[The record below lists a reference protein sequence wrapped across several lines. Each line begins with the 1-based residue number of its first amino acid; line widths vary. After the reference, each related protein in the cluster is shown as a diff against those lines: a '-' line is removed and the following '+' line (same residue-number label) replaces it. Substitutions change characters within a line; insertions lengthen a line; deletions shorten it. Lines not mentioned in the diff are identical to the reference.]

1 LKNYFDE
8 AGRYA
13 VMSGQRDVSPINTW
27 IGMPVLSLATGNKL
41 GFVTQ
46 VLIDPISGGLAG
58 VTLNTGSLAC
68 DQIYSFGRDAIMADS
83 DLAVQPPEV
92 SGLVNGRDAKMLVGA
107 RVVTVGGEVLGKISN
122 VLITLK
128 PPPFVVYAV
137 RRSLLDR
144 ILGREFYLSAFDGHT
159 LSDDSERLIVP
170 DSAADLALSDLETVI
185 ARAMTVRTFTPP
197 QGPAVEDDEGDE
209 TVVRFAD
216 EDETVVR
223 FRDEDETIVRQ
234 PKTGT

>member
-1 LKNYFDE
+1 
-8 AGRYA
+8 
-13 VMSGQRDVSPINTW
+13 MSGQTDVSPINTW

-46 VLIDPISGGLAG
+46 VLIDPLSGVLAG
-58 VTLNTGSLAC
+58 VALDRDSLAY
-68 DQIYSFGRDAIMADS
+68 DQIYSFGRDAIMAVS
-83 DLAVQPPEV
+83 DLAVQPLEE
-92 SGLVNGRDAKMLVGA
+92 SGLADGRNAKRLIGA
-107 RVVTVGGEVLGKISN
+107 QVVTESGEVLGTISN

-128 PPPFVVYAV
+128 PPPFAVYAV
-137 RRSLLDR
+137 RRSLLDK
-144 ILGREFYLSAFDGHT
+144 ILGREFYLSASESHA
-159 LSDDSERLIVP
+159 LSDDSERLIVQ
-170 DSAADLALSDLETVI
+170 DSVADLAAADLETAV

-197 QGPAVEDDEGDE
+197 QRPAAEDDEGDE

-216 EDETVVR
+216 EDETVLR

>member
-1 LKNYFDE
+1 
-8 AGRYA
+8 
-13 VMSGQRDVSPINTW
+13 MSGQKDVSPINTW

-46 VLIDPISGGLAG
+46 VLIDPVSGGLAG

-68 DQIYSFGRDAIMADS
+68 DQTYSFGRDAIMAVS

-92 SGLVNGRDAKMLVGA
+92 SGLVNGRDAKRLVGA
-107 RVVTVGGEVLGKISN
+107 RVVTVSGEVLGKISN

-128 PPPFVVYAV
+128 PPPSVVYAV
-137 RRSLLDR
+137 RRSLLDS
-144 ILGREFYLSAFDGHT
+144 ILGRELYLSASDGHA
-159 LSDDSERLIVP
+159 LSDDSARLIVP
-170 DSAADLALSDLETVI
+170 DSAAGLALSALETAI

-197 QGPAVEDDEGDE
+197 QRPAAESDEDDETVIPFADDDE
-209 TVVRFAD
+209 TVLRLRD

-223 FRDEDETIVRQ
+223 R
-234 PKTGT
+234 PKQSGT

>member
-1 LKNYFDE
+1 
-8 AGRYA
+8 
-13 VMSGQRDVSPINTW
+13 MSGQTDVSPINTW

-46 VLIDPISGGLAG
+46 VLIDPLSGVLAG
-58 VTLNTGSLAC
+58 VALDRDSLAY
-68 DQIYSFGRDAIMADS
+68 DQIYSFGRDAIMAVS
-83 DLAVQPPEV
+83 DLAVQPLEE
-92 SGLVNGRDAKMLVGA
+92 SGLADGRNAKRLIGA
-107 RVVTVGGEVLGKISN
+107 RVVTETGEVLGTISN

-128 PPPFVVYAV
+128 PPPFAVYAV
-137 RRSLLDR
+137 RRSLLDK
-144 ILGREFYLSAFDGHT
+144 ILGREFYLSASESHA
-159 LSDDSERLIVP
+159 LSDDSERLIVQ
-170 DSAADLALSDLETVI
+170 DSVADLALADLETAV

-197 QGPAVEDDEGDE
+197 QRPAAEDDEGDE

-216 EDETVVR
+216 EDETVLR

>member
-1 LKNYFDE
+1 
-8 AGRYA
+8 
-13 VMSGQRDVSPINTW
+13 MSGQTDVSPINTW

-46 VLIDPISGGLAG
+46 VLIDPLSGVLAG
-58 VTLNTGSLAC
+58 VALDRDSLAY
-68 DQIYSFGRDAIMADS
+68 DQIYSFGRDAIMAVS
-83 DLAVQPPEV
+83 DLAVQPLEE
-92 SGLVNGRDAKMLVGA
+92 SGLADGRNAKRLIGA
-107 RVVTVGGEVLGKISN
+107 QVVTESGEVLGTISN

-128 PPPFVVYAV
+128 PPPFAVYAV
-137 RRSLLDR
+137 RRSLLDK
-144 ILGREFYLSAFDGHT
+144 ILGREFYLSASESHA
-159 LSDDSERLIVP
+159 LSDDSERLIVQ
-170 DSAADLALSDLETVI
+170 DSAADLALADLETAV

-197 QGPAVEDDEGDE
+197 QRPAAEDDEGDE

-216 EDETVVR
+216 EDETVLR

>member
-1 LKNYFDE
+1 
-8 AGRYA
+8 
-13 VMSGQRDVSPINTW
+13 MSGQTDVSPINTW

-46 VLIDPISGGLAG
+46 VLIDPLSGVLAG
-58 VTLNTGSLAC
+58 VALDRDSLAY
-68 DQIYSFGRDAIMADS
+68 DQIYSFGRDAIMAVS
-83 DLAVQPPEV
+83 DLAVQPLEE
-92 SGLVNGRDAKMLVGA
+92 SGLADGRNAKRLIGA
-107 RVVTVGGEVLGKISN
+107 QVVTESGEVLGTISN

-128 PPPFVVYAV
+128 PPPFAVYAV
-137 RRSLLDR
+137 RRSLLDK
-144 ILGREFYLSAFDGHT
+144 ILGREFYLSASESHA
-159 LSDDSERLIVP
+159 LSDDSERLIVQ
-170 DSAADLALSDLETVI
+170 DSVADLALADLETAV

-197 QGPAVEDDEGDE
+197 QRPAAEDDEGDE

-216 EDETVVR
+216 EDETVLR

>member
-1 LKNYFDE
+1 
-8 AGRYA
+8 
-13 VMSGQRDVSPINTW
+13 MSGQTDVSPINTW

-46 VLIDPISGGLAG
+46 VLIEPLSGLLAG
-58 VTLNTGSLAC
+58 VALNTGSLASH
-68 DQIYSFGRDAIMADS
+68 QIYSFGRDAIMAVS
-83 DLAVQPPEV
+83 DLAVEPLESSV
-92 SGLVNGRDAKMLVGA
+92 LADGRDAKRLIGA
-107 RVVTVGGEVLGKISN
+107 RVVTESGEVLGTISN
-122 VLITLK
+122 LLITLK
-128 PPPFVVYAV
+128 PPPFVIYAV

-170 DSAADLALSDLETVI
+170 DSAADLALSDLETAV

-197 QGPAVEDDEGDE
+197 QRPALEEDEGDE